1 MSIEELNILMKKIYI
16 REMLIWKSEKSR
28 HGQSYY
34 PILSIVTVQ
43 KKLITTF
50 SHTIITTLHM
60 LAKVVTKKK
69 LMMNLTE
76 SISQGNGGCVSR
88 QSTVHYWCQSSESW
102 ASSSLFRTL
111 VSHQFTVED

>member
-1 MSIEELNILMKKIYI
+1 MSIEELNIFMKKIYI

-34 PILSIVTVQ
+34 PILSIVTVL

-69 LMMNLTE
+69 LICYDE
-76 SISQGNGGCVSR
+76 SDWI
-88 QSTVHYWCQSSESW
+88 Y
-102 ASSSLFRTL
+102 
-111 VSHQFTVED
+111 FTG

>member
-34 PILSIVTVQ
+34 PILSIVTVL

-50 SHTIITTLHM
+50 SHTIFSTLHM

-69 LMMNLTE
+69 LICYDE
-76 SISQGNGGCVSR
+76 SDWS
-88 QSTVHYWCQSSESW
+88 Y
-102 ASSSLFRTL
+102 
-111 VSHQFTVED
+111 FTG